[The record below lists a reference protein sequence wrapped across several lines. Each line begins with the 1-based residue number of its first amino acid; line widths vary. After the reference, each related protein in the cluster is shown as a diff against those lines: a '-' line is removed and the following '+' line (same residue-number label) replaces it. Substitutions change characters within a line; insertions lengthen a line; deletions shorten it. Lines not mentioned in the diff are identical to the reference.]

1 MIVAEHRNKSAQAH
15 MCAPL
20 CACVWA
26 HLEAHTRTHT
36 LEGVCAVRLCASN
49 ADEEVTLRR
58 WAGAGAQSPETKL
71 AEIETDS
78 TRTPV
83 RSPLEKISP

>member
-1 MIVAEHRNKSAQAH
+1 MTVAEHRTKSAQAH

-49 ADEEVTLRR
+49 TDEEGTLSGGAAGGALSPTIQVPQIFSF
-58 WAGAGAQSPETKL
+58 WAGV
-71 AEIETDS
+71 
-78 TRTPV
+78 V
-83 RSPLEKISP
+83 R